1 MARRLVD
8 RSKLEWFAGLYPR
21 RYSADRW
28 NDWAVRAWR
37 LSSRAGCLRSVDRD
51 AGAPRWRSKMI
62 TIRKSEERGHF
73 DLGWLD
79 TYHTFSFDQYYDPAH
94 MHFRSLRVINEDR
107 VQPAHGFP
115 THSHRDMEII
125 TYILSGA
132 LEHRDSMGNGSVIR
146 PGDVQRMTAGTG
158 VSHSEFN
165 PSEVE
170 PVHLLQ
176 IWILPEAN
184 GLPPSYEEKHFSDE
198 ERRDRLRLIASQ
210 EGRDGSVTIHQ
221 DARLYATVLDAGKAL
236 VHALSEDRY
245 AWLQV
250 ARGAIRL
257 NEMELKQGDGAA
269 VRKESELRISAHDQ
283 AELLLFDLA

>member
-1 MARRLVD
+1 
-8 RSKLEWFAGLYPR
+8 
-21 RYSADRW
+21 
-28 NDWAVRAWR
+28 
-37 LSSRAGCLRSVDRD
+37 
-51 AGAPRWRSKMI
+51 MI

-73 DLGWLD
+73 DLGWLN

-107 VQPAHGFP
+107 VSPAKGFP

-158 VSHSEFN
+158 VAHSEFN
-165 PSEVE
+165 PSRTE

-176 IWILPEAN
+176 IWILPKARN
-184 GLPPSYEEKHFSDE
+184 LPPSYEQKFFSED
-198 ERRDRLRLIASQ
+198 ERRGKLRLIASP
-210 EGRDGSVTIHQ
+210 EAGNGAVTINQ
-221 DARLYATVLDAGKAL
+221 DARVYAWLPNQDQSIEQVIDQG
-236 VHALSEDRY
+236 RY
-245 AWLQV
+245 AWIQV
-250 ARGAIRL
+250 ARGTL
-257 NEMELKQGDGAA
+257 NLNGVELNQGDGAA
-269 VRKESELRISAHDQ
+269 ISEETRLRILAHDQ

>member
-1 MARRLVD
+1 
-8 RSKLEWFAGLYPR
+8 
-21 RYSADRW
+21 
-28 NDWAVRAWR
+28 
-37 LSSRAGCLRSVDRD
+37 
-51 AGAPRWRSKMI
+51 MI
-62 TIRKSEERGHF
+62 TIRKSEDRGHF

-94 MHFRSLRVINEDR
+94 VHFRSLRVINEDR

-158 VSHSEFN
+158 VSHSESN
-165 PSEVE
+165 PSDAES
-170 PVHLLQ
+170 VHLLQ
-176 IWILPEAN
+176 IWILPKAH
-184 GLPPSYEEKHFSDE
+184 GLAPGYEEKAFAEE
-198 ERRDRLRLIASQ
+198 ERCGRLRLIASD
-210 EGRDGSVTIHQ
+210 DGSEGSVSINQ
-221 DARLYATVLDAGKAL
+221 DARVYATLLDAGQL
-236 VHALSEDRY
+236 VTHPLQPTRH

-250 ARGAIRL
+250 ARGTVRL
-257 NEMELKQGDGAA
+257 NGLELKQGDGAA
-269 VRKESELRISAHDQ
+269 VSKESELSISAHDR

>member
-1 MARRLVD
+1 
-8 RSKLEWFAGLYPR
+8 
-21 RYSADRW
+21 
-28 NDWAVRAWR
+28 
-37 LSSRAGCLRSVDRD
+37 
-51 AGAPRWRSKMI
+51 MI
-62 TIRKSEERGHF
+62 TIRKSEDRGHF

-176 IWILPEAN
+176 IWILPETN

-250 ARGAIRL
+250 ARGTIRL